1 MCIYFVSGLMLEQRL
16 EMTKHLV
23 KTSMK
28 FNFPRVAYQRT
39 TKKKTSAAATTKT
52 NISIK
57 INYACIKT
65 R

>member
-1 MCIYFVSGLMLEQRL
+1 MCIYFVSCLMLEQRL

-23 KTSMK
+23 KTSVK
-28 FNFPRVAYQRT
+28 FNFPHVAYQRT
-39 TKKKTSAAATTKT
+39 TTTKKRQQQQK

-57 INYACIKT
+57 INYASIKT

>member
-39 TKKKTSAAATTKT
+39 TTTKKPQQQQQQKPT
-52 NISIK
+52 FPLK
-57 INYACIKT
+57 
-65 R
+65 

>member
-1 MCIYFVSGLMLEQRL
+1 MLEQRL

-23 KTSMK
+23 KTSVK
-28 FNFPRVAYQRT
+28 FNFPHVAYQRT
-39 TKKKTSAAATTKT
+39 TTKKNMSAATK

-57 INYACIKT
+57 INYASIKT

>member
-1 MCIYFVSGLMLEQRL
+1 MCIYFVSALMLERRL

-23 KTSMK
+23 KTSVK
-28 FNFPRVAYQRT
+28 FNFPHVAYQRT
-39 TKKKTSAAATTKT
+39 TTKKNMSAATK

-57 INYACIKT
+57 INYASIKT